1 MSSLLDFFRRQL
13 LGQAGMDRPGQGF
26 GGGTQGLFGQ
36 GGQMGGG
43 LLQDNF
49 SKMNM
54 AEGGLLSNIPD
65 AALIGAALY
74 GQGMKGKDPLE
85 GAFPAIAQSAQLKKL
100 MTPSKTELQ
109 KNLEAAGYKA
119 GTEEYKAA
127 LNSYLNRNK
136 KGNTLSKEALALYKA
151 GQVAP
156 DFDKWFEGLNKVE
169 KDLYNKQI
177 RPNLSTLEASFKF
190 IKEREKELLK
200 SSPPIPI
207 DPNDSSKPDLSKIE
221 KGDIFNNEGQL
232 VVYDGKR
239 FVSFQQYNM
248 NK

>member
-1 MSSLLDFFRRQL
+1 MSSLLDFFRKQL

-65 AALIGAALY
+65 AALLGFSLY
-74 GQGMKGKDPLE
+74 GQGMKGKDPFE

-127 LNSYLNRNK
+127 LNAYLNRNK
-136 KGNTLSKEALALYKA
+136 KSNTLSKEALALYKS
-151 GQVAP
+151 GQAAP
-156 DFDKWFEGLNKVE
+156 DFNEWFDGLPKASQ
-169 KDLYNKQI
+169 DLYKKQI
-177 RPNLSTLEASFKF
+177 SPNLNAIQASFEF
-190 IKEREKELLK
+190 
-200 SSPPIPI
+200 
-207 DPNDSSKPDLSKIE
+207 IE
-221 KGDIFNNEGQL
+221 KQEKKLLENAIPLPVKDGKVDTGSLQKGISYNYNNQL
-232 VVYDGKR
+232 VVFDGKELVPYADYIKR
-239 FVSFQQYNM
+239 
-248 NK
+248 

>member
-65 AALIGAALY
+65 AALLGFSLY
-74 GQGMKGKDPLE
+74 GQGMKGKDPFE

-127 LNSYLNRNK
+127 LNAYLNRNK

-151 GQVAP
+151 GQAAP
-156 DFDKWFEGLNKVE
+156 DFKEWFDGLPKASQ
-169 KDLYNKQI
+169 DLYKKQI
-177 RPNLSTLEASFKF
+177 SPNLSAIEASFEF
-190 IKEREKELLK
+190 IKDQEAQLLERAIPLPIKDGK
-200 SSPPIPI
+200 VDTSS
-207 DPNDSSKPDLSKIE
+207 LQ
-221 KGDIFNNEGQL
+221 KGISYNYNNQL
-232 VVYDGKR
+232 VVFDGKELVPYADYIKR
-239 FVSFQQYNM
+239 
-248 NK
+248 

>member
-13 LGQAGMDRPGQGF
+13 LGQAGTTGVPDQIGMAS
-26 GGGTQGLFGQ
+26 TQGLFGQ
-36 GGQMGGG
+36 IGGG

-54 AEGGLLSNIPD
+54 ADGGLLSNIPD
-65 AALIGAALY
+65 AALLGFSLY

-127 LNSYLNRNK
+127 LNAYLNRNK

-151 GQVAP
+151 GQAAP
-156 DFDKWFEGLNKVE
+156 DFNEWFDGLPKASQ
-169 KDLYNKQI
+169 DLYKKQI
-177 RPNLSTLEASFKF
+177 SPNLSAIEASFEF
-190 IKEREKELLK
+190 
-200 SSPPIPI
+200 
-207 DPNDSSKPDLSKIE
+207 IE
-221 KGDIFNNEGQL
+221 KQEKKLLENAIPLPIKDGQVDKGSLQKGLSYNYNGQL
-232 VVYDGKR
+232 VVYDGKDLVPYAEYLKR
-239 FVSFQQYNM
+239 
-248 NK
+248 